1 MFRVRPWWLAWVG
14 RGRWVTVYHH
24 IYHPKDVRPEL
35 WPDVVAHELVH
46 LAQQKGRLVRWLVRY
61 ALSRAFRLRQEAEGV
76 AAEVA
81 AVGPL
86 NAEWVRRFYAREL
99 AGFPYLWA
107 ASSRQAAREAILR
120 AESRASSGC
129 CAG

>member
-14 RGRWVTVYHH
+14 RGRWVTVYPH

-35 WPDVVAHELVH
+35 WPDVVAHERVH

-86 NAEWVRRFYAREL
+86 NAEWVRHFYAGQL
-99 AGFPYLWA
+99 SSFPYLWA
-107 ASSRQAAREAILR
+107 ARSRAEALRAIREAGDRLY
-120 AESRASSGC
+120 SD
-129 CAG
+129 